1 MFHGSSSTET
11 PYSNLH
17 ELTARDIDLKNFN
30 FSSLVNKDF
39 ATLEEHFAG
48 QGLTIVAFPCNQF
61 LSQEPGSN
69 KDIKE
74 FARSKG
80 FKGVLMDKIDV
91 NGPKASPVYTFLKA
105 CFPAMAL
112 PSPPPAFCLQL
123 TLSRSRTVA
132 AVNLQAASGD
142 TSPISWNFAKF
153 LVKKDGTVF
162 GRYGPSSTAVDL
174 TPHIEK
180 LLAEDK

>member
-30 FSSLVNKDF
+30 FSSLVNKVRASPKGRTEANYKDF

-80 FKGVLMDKIDV
+80 FKG
-91 NGPKASPVYTFLKA
+91 
-105 CFPAMAL
+105 
-112 PSPPPAFCLQL
+112 
-123 TLSRSRTVA
+123 
-132 AVNLQAASGD
+132 AASGD

-180 LLAEDK
+180 LLAEDKRLATNQAIKTRCTALLGQHTEHKDNHKHV

>member
-1 MFHGSSSTET
+1 MMRMFSSAVNMFHGSSSTET

-17 ELTARDIDLKNFN
+17 ELTARDIDLNNFN
-30 FSSLVNKDF
+30 FSSLANKLQPKKQRVLPQRSVWF
-39 ATLEEHFAG
+39 S
-48 QGLTIVAFPCNQF
+48 NQF

-74 FARSKG
+74 FARNKG

-91 NGPKASPVYTFLKA
+91 NGPKASP
-105 CFPAMAL
+105 
-112 PSPPPAFCLQL
+112 
-123 TLSRSRTVA
+123 
-132 AVNLQAASGD
+132 AASGD

>member
-1 MFHGSSSTET
+1 MLHGSSSTET

-17 ELTARDIDLKNFN
+17 ELTARDIDLNNFN
-30 FSSLVNKDF
+30 FSSLANKVTLVDF
-39 ATLEEHFAG
+39 ATLEDKFAG

-105 CFPAMAL
+105 
-112 PSPPPAFCLQL
+112 
-123 TLSRSRTVA
+123 
-132 AVNLQAASGD
+132 ASGD